1 MDPDPK
7 ILFQRVVVLKEYVLF
22 FLQDEPVI
30 IKRKID
36 LKYKVFGK
44 KRSEDSTMN
53 AGSLVVSAVFQPV
66 DSVEK
71 SGDVTCLYI

>member
-1 MDPDPK
+1 M
-7 ILFQRVVVLKEYVLF
+7 LKGVCF
-22 FLQDEPVI
+22 VFVQDEPVI